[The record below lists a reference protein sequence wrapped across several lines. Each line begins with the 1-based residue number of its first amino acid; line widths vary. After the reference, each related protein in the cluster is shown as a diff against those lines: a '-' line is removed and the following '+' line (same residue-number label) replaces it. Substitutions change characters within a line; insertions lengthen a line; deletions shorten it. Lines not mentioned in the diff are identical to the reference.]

1 MNELLE
7 ILQQMSKDMVW
18 LAEVIEKLI
27 ARTQLLEERINLL
40 ENNQRHNGD
49 KSTKDEGLEWV
60 RA

>member
-1 MNELLE
+1 
-7 ILQQMSKDMVW
+7 MVW